1 METKLYLNESD
12 YQIVFKKLLEE
23 NDKYKQY
30 FVELLI
36 NGKMIERP
44 IEKNKNKKI
53 MNESYLEYLELKV
66 HNTDKEWI
74 HNIIDHKSELNSI
87 IFENNDII
95 LIPDYKWDLNKKN
108 LHILAIFKNKN
119 LSSIRDLIGDDIKM
133 LEESILIGKKIIKDK
148 YDIKNLVIYF
158 HYRPSVWQLHMH
170 FMNVET
176 DNKESFSLP
185 RAHLVSSV
193 INNLKNDSNYYINND
208 LEILVEN

>member
-1 METKLYLNESD
+1 
-12 YQIVFKKLLEE
+12 
-23 NDKYKQY
+23 
-30 FVELLI
+30 
-36 NGKMIERP
+36 
-44 IEKNKNKKI
+44 
-53 MNESYLEYLELKV
+53 
-66 HNTDKEWI
+66 
-74 HNIIDHKSELNSI
+74 
-87 IFENNDII
+87 
-95 LIPDYKWDLNKKN
+95 
-108 LHILAIFKNKN
+108 
-119 LSSIRDLIGDDIKM
+119 M